1 VTDAADG
8 RPLSP
13 DHRAAFEGAL
23 RYFAEAA
30 PRHTADEEDSLFPRL
45 RDSADPAAAA
55 ALDALARL
63 EHDHDEADAH
73 HGAVDRLVRRW
84 MEDGDLP
91 AADVAQLR
99 THLAALQSLYAAHI
113 AVEDHEVFPVA
124 ARVLDRAQI
133 DSIGG
138 EMAARRIVRV
148 TRL

>member
-1 VTDAADG
+1 
-8 RPLSP
+8 
-13 DHRAAFEGAL
+13 
-23 RYFAEAA
+23 
-30 PRHTADEEDSLFPRL
+30 
-45 RDSADPAAAA
+45 
-55 ALDALARL
+55 
-63 EHDHDEADAH
+63 
-73 HGAVDRLVRRW
+73 

-138 EMAARRIVRV
+138 EMAARRNVRV